1 MDRAHDPQGLAPDR
15 SDTVLIVLDLISDF
29 DFEDGAKI
37 ARAALG
43 VAKRIAA
50 LRERATAAKVPVIF
64 VNDQIG
70 RWQSDFPGLVPHCGH
85 AGSRGAAIVRTI
97 APGASDYCVLKPKHS
112 GFFATALDTL
122 LELHRREAPR
132 ADGRLEH
139 QCVLFTAN
147 DAYVRDLAV
156 IIPRD
161 CISARVARDTRLA
174 LRYFETALGADTR
187 PSTALRFKRPT
198 RRPEK

>member
-1 MDRAHDPQGLAPDR
+1 MDRANDSQGLAPDR

-37 ARAALG
+37 ARAALR

-50 LRERATAAKVPVIF
+50 LRRRANAARIPVMF
-64 VNDQIG
+64 VNDGIG
-70 RWQSDFPGLVPHCGH
+70 RWRSDFPGLVRHCGR
-85 AGSRGAAIVRTI
+85 AGSRGEPIVRTV
-97 APGASDYCVLKPKHS
+97 APGPSDYCILKPKHS
-112 GFFATALDTL
+112 GFFATALETL
-122 LELHRREAPR
+122 LELIGAK
-132 ADGRLEH
+132 RLVLTGVSSN

-147 DAYVRDLAV
+147 DAYVRDLQL

-161 CISARVARDTRLA
+161 CISARDPHDTRLA

-187 PSTALRFKRPT
+187 PSSAVRFERGSKRRT
-198 RRPEK
+198 